1 VCHLTAVSVD
11 SISTST
17 ARNIGP
23 GLAATM
29 YLMGKRRSQAGRRLC
44 QLGMGGVGGWE
55 WVCKTSVLFS
65 AHIKGSIGVST
76 SKHVKR
82 L

>member
-1 VCHLTAVSVD
+1 VHRLTAVSVD

-17 ARNIGP
+17 ARDIGP

-29 YLMGKRRSQAGRRLC
+29 YLTGNRHSQAGRQLRRL
-44 QLGMGGVGGWE
+44 GIGGWE
-55 WVCKTSVLFS
+55 GVGTTSVLS
-65 AHIKGSIGVST
+65 AAHVKGSIGVST
-76 SKHVKR
+76 SKHAKR

>member
-1 VCHLTAVSVD
+1 VHRLTAVSVD

-17 ARNIGP
+17 VRDIGP

-29 YLMGKRRSQAGRRLC
+29 YLMGNQCSQAGRQLHR
-44 QLGMGGVGGWE
+44 LGMGGVGGWE
-55 WVCKTSVLFS
+55 WVCTTSVLFA